1 MAVLT
6 VQDIS
11 RAGLNPSLAA
21 AAAGGDAFPNAGR
34 AFLRVKNAHATVAR
48 TVTVASQLPAGAI
61 PQGAVKTDLA
71 VSVPATQE
79 RWIGP
84 LDPVAFNDANGR
96 VVATYDTEA
105 DLTVGAF
112 AL

>member
-6 VQDIS
+6 VQQVA
-11 RAGLNPSLAA
+11 RTGLSPALAA
-21 AAAGGDAFPNAGR
+21 AGAAGDSFPNTGR
-34 AFLRVKNAHATVAR
+34 EFLAVKNAHASAAR

-61 PQGAVKTDLA
+61 PQGAAAAPLV
-71 VSVPATQE
+71 VSVPALQE

-84 LDPVAFNDANGR
+84 LDPAAFNDSNGR
-96 VVATYDTEA
+96 AVATYSTEA

-112 AL
+112 RL

>member
-6 VQDIS
+6 IQQIS
-11 RAGLNPSLAA
+11 RAGLNPALAA
-21 AAAGGDAFPNAGR
+21 AGAAGDSFPNTGR
-34 AFLRVKNAHATVAR
+34 VFLRVKNAHASASR
-48 TVTVASQLPAGAI
+48 QVTVESQITAGAL
-61 PQGAVKTDLA
+61 PQGAVAADLV

-84 LDPVAFNDANGR
+84 LDPAYFNDTSNR
-96 VVATYDTEA
+96 VQIAYDTEA